1 MVLEYTSHIYQ
12 GAETLVGSD
21 CFSVEEHAEFIFYV
35 DGGSGMFLWTSV
47 NTCKS
52 RRYRNPEDHSVNSHY
67 HENLK
72 SH

>member
-35 DGGSGMFLWTSV
+35 DGGSGMFL
-47 NTCKS
+47 
-52 RRYRNPEDHSVNSHY
+52 
-67 HENLK
+67 
-72 SH
+72 